1 MCTPGENGAD
11 SVSNCAWSALPTRP
25 CARRVARPGGPSA
38 GTTRSSLPSTPGR
51 CWCGSNR
58 RTGPTAPYSTWP
70 GSVPAVAR
78 SQHSKRSPEPGHP
91 RGPQAARGARYPS
104 PAPLARRGRDLP
116 NQPGRQSMNDRVRI
130 DIANGVADVR
140 MVRADK
146 LNALDDPMFD
156 ALVEAGRA
164 VAANPEVR
172 CVVLSGEGRAFCAG
186 IDLGRLA
193 HRADGKPADPPLER
207 LAERT
212 HGVANKPQY
221 SAWVWHE
228 LPVPVIAAVHGVAFG
243 GGFQI
248 MLGAD
253 MRYIHPETKLS
264 IMEVRWGLVPDMA
277 GTVLMRGL

>member
-1 MCTPGENGAD
+1 
-11 SVSNCAWSALPTRP
+11 
-25 CARRVARPGGPSA
+25 
-38 GTTRSSLPSTPGR
+38 
-51 CWCGSNR
+51 
-58 RTGPTAPYSTWP
+58 
-70 GSVPAVAR
+70 
-78 SQHSKRSPEPGHP
+78 
-91 RGPQAARGARYPS
+91 
-104 PAPLARRGRDLP
+104 
-116 NQPGRQSMNDRVRI
+116 MNDRVRI

-146 LNALDDPMFD
+146 MNALDDPMFD

-164 VAANPEVR
+164 VAGDPEVR

-186 IDLGRLA
+186 IDLSRLA
-193 HRADGKPADPPLER
+193 RRADGKPADPPLDK

-228 LPVPVIAAVHGVAFG
+228 MPVPVIAAVHGVAFG

-253 MRYIHPETKLS
+253 MRYIHPATKLS
-264 IMEVRWGLVPDMA
+264 IMEIRWGLVPDMA
-277 GTVLMRGL
+277 GTVLMRALARDDVLRELTYTGRVFSGEEALGYGFATRVCEDPYEAAHATAREIAGHSPHAIESAKRIWNAECANAHDALVLESVEQMKLLGSPNQRETLAAHQEKRPPVFKPAR